1 MSGPTGIAWTDTT
14 WNCIR
19 GCSEVSPGCKN
30 CFARGIAA
38 RFSRPGQ
45 PFDGFAEHPAYSYGP
60 PAACHRPARP
70 TWTGRVELIP
80 EKLSEP
86 LHWRKPR
93 RVFVNSMS
101 DLFHESLP
109 FEDIDLVFAA
119 MAQAP
124 RQTFQVLTK
133 RPQRARE
140 YFSKRDPHL
149 AMTRCFR
156 NFKDYEKP
164 VGPWP
169 LPNVWLGVSAEDQG
183 TLRERAWTLLKT
195 PAAVRFISL
204 EPLLQSVDL
213 NALELICATWRRRAT
228 IGTYLDWV
236 IVGGESGAEARPCDI
251 AWIRK
256 VIYQCKASKTACFV
270 KQLGAC
276 PTGEPWAVN
285 RKFSPLTTSR
295 SGADPSEWPED
306 LRVREFPEVAR
317 G

>member
-1 MSGPTGIAWTDTT
+1 MGDGTGIAWTDAT
-14 WNCIR
+14 WNPVR
-19 GCSEVSPGCKN
+19 GCSRVSEGCRN
-30 CFARGIAA
+30 CYAERIAA
-38 RFSRPGQ
+38 RFSGPGK
-45 PFDGFAEHPAYSYGP
+45 PFEGFAEHPAYSQGT

-70 TWTGRVELIP
+70 RWTGKVALVP
-80 EKLSEP
+80 EKLDEP

-204 EPLLQSVDL
+204 EPLLGPVDL
-213 NALELICATWRRRAT
+213 NEPELLCDAWRRGGT

-236 IVGGESGAEARPCDI
+236 IVGGESGPKARPCDV
-251 AWIRK
+251 AWIRR
-256 VIYQCKASKTACFV
+256 VVEQCRETKTAVFV
-270 KQLGAC
+270 KQLGAR

-285 RKFSPLTTSR
+285 RKFSPLVNSR
-295 SGADPSEWPED
+295 SGSDPAEWPED
-306 LRVREFPEVAR
+306 LRVREFPEVR